1 MQYLE
6 ERGPFYKWIWYD
18 KLQPERFLTWLLKSW
33 YTLLCYG
40 SILLFIFLDNTKDKR
55 LVYILLA
62 LCLLFTLVYWKH
74 KRIKSYLDKV
84 GNLFPNGYRKFSR
97 FHKIQDLVLKYN
109 RVKRHYWLAKVVKL
123 FLNWLNLKVKLI
135 FYGLGKD
142 FNISDLR
149 FYYSTPSGTNVW
161 VLSVTRFKR
170 KLPKVDKS
178 VYKSIGAT
186 LALFDYCYRDPISA
200 TLRFW
205 PEIIV
210 ILSFLLMHAPY
221 IALLLII
228 MLFIFKGWLIYR
240 FIYKLFCG
248 YLLVIKQNEVEYDTH
263 PHLRAVLERLDRG
276 DLSTIGEAWKSLSV
290 WRIVFPFLSLGG

>member
-1 MQYLE
+1 MQQYLE
-6 ERGPFYKWIWYD
+6 ERGPFCKWIWYD
-18 KLQPERFLTWLLKSW
+18 KLQLERFLTWLLSAW
-33 YTLLCYG
+33 YTILCYG
-40 SILLFIFLDNTKDKR
+40 LILFFIFLHNITHK
-55 LVYILLA
+55 LLA
-62 LCLLFTLVYWKH
+62 YIVFCLAFAFIHWVGKCRSKNYF
-74 KRIKSYLDKV
+74 DKI
-84 GNLFPNGYRKFSR
+84 GNLFLNCINKYYWFN
-97 FHKIQDLVLKYN
+97 KIINLI
-109 RVKRHYWLAKVVKL
+109 
-123 FLNWLNLKVKLI
+123 LNWLNLKVKLI

-142 FNISDLR
+142 LNISHLR